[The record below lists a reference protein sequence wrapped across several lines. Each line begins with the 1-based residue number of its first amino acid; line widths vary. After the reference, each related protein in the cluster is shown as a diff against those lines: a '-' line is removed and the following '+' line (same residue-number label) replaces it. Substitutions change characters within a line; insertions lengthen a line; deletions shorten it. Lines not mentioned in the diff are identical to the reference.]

1 MNPQQRAMPKKENR
15 LSDQYEKIDKDPVG
29 SGTYG
34 EVWRCRSKTDEKKIV
49 SVKQSKIENEDC
61 SLTPSIFRELVLLS
75 EINYPHIIHITSK
88 DIFCEFENK
97 TLSFAYTYG
106 AIDVRKMIQ
115 FYYKEKKK
123 MDPVVSKSILFQLL
137 LALDHLH
144 KRSIAHCDL
153 TPSNLLLMSPDSSIP
168 GIIKLIDFGLSR
180 VIENSGLQKNYGV
193 VTVWYRAPELLLGDK
208 NYDTKIDIWSAG
220 CIFAELIEPRTAL
233 FATQKNQEKDPT
245 QFNQLQLQTICA
257 ILGPI
262 SEADIPP
269 RCTFQNQL
277 KLIRP
282 SPQSTLRN
290 LFMNVSDN
298 AFDLLS
304 KMLCYNPAHR
314 ISAHDAL
321 RHPYFSEPPICVMN
335 ISGQIPIDEWKTLK
349 SLGCTKTES

>member
-1 MNPQQRAMPKKENR
+1 MNQQRVMQTKENK
-15 LSDQYEKIDKDPVG
+15 LSDQYEQMGKEPVG

-34 EVWRCRSKTDEKKIV
+34 KVWRYRSKTDETKIV
-49 SVKQSKIENEDC
+49 SVKQSKIESEDC

-75 EINYPHIIHITSK
+75 EINYPHIIHISTK
-88 DIFCEFENK
+88 DIFCDFENK
-97 TLSFAYTYG
+97 LLSFAYTYG

-115 FYYKEKKK
+115 HYGKEKKTIE
-123 MDPVVSKSILFQLL
+123 PVIYKSILFQLL

-144 KRSIAHCDL
+144 KRSIAHCDI

-193 VTVWYRAPELLLGDK
+193 VTVWYRAPELLLGDT

-220 CIFAELIEPRTAL
+220 CIFAELIAPRNAL
-233 FATQKNQEKDPT
+233 FATPKNQERDPT
-245 QFNQLQLQTICA
+245 IFNQAQLQTILN

-262 SEADIPP
+262 SDTDVPQK
-269 RCTFQNQL
+269 CTFKSELVRLHSQ
-277 KLIRP
+277 
-282 SPQSTLRN
+282 
-290 LFMNVSDN
+290 VSRSRLSECVPTSN
-298 AFDLLS
+298 NNEFDLLS
-304 KMLCYNPAHR
+304 KMLCYNPANR

-335 ISGQIPIDEWKTLK
+335 ISGHIPTDEWKTLTDIG
-349 SLGCTKTES
+349 SSTTES